1 MFGNCLWLQ
10 LSSTHNINQIIYNF
24 HKLFGTQQHKAHIT
38 IEYDT
43 HFPQDYEK
51 YNFYKTGEIYKTCED
66 GFYAVQQDYV
76 SDGFP
81 NKTFHISLAY
91 KDKDFTFQEM
101 YFINSCDIPD
111 FISKNDLSI
120 HLWDCNSKFPN
131 DWKFI
136 C

>member
-24 HKLFGTQQHKAHIT
+24 HQLFGTQQHKAHIT
-38 IEYDT
+38 LEYNT
-43 HFPQDYEK
+43 HLPKKYELYDFIK
-51 YNFYKTGEIYKTCED
+51 KGSVYKTLED
-66 GFYAVQQDYV
+66 GFYALQQDYI

-81 NKTFHISLAY
+81 EKKFHISLAY